1 MCQLAVDYSHIIAY
15 IILYVKQCT
24 KKFAKKLNSIRET
37 RGLSQEEL
45 AFLCGIDR
53 TYIGRI
59 ERLERN
65 PSLVVLQKIAD
76 GLGISLIEL
85 LTFD

>member
-1 MCQLAVDYSHIIAY
+1 MSSDVQ
-15 IILYVKQCT
+15 
-24 KKFAKKLNSIRET
+24 KKFARKLYLIRES

-45 AFLCGIDR
+45 AFMCGIDR

-65 PSLVVLQKIAD
+65 PSLVILQEIAD
-76 GLGISLIEL
+76 GLGIPLIEL

>member
-1 MCQLAVDYSHIIAY
+1 MSSDVRKL
-15 IILYVKQCT
+15 
-24 KKFAKKLNSIRET
+24 FAKKLKAIRNE

-45 AFLCGIDR
+45 ALLCGVDR

-65 PSLVVLQKIAD
+65 PSLEVLQKIAD
-76 GLGISLIEL
+76 GIGISLLDL
-85 LTFD
+85 LDFDNI

>member
-1 MCQLAVDYSHIIAY
+1 MSSNVLE
-15 IILYVKQCT
+15 
-24 KKFAKKLNSIRET
+24 KFAKKLNSIRET

>member
-1 MCQLAVDYSHIIAY
+1 MSSNIQE
-15 IILYVKQCT
+15 
-24 KKFAKKLNSIRET
+24 KFAKKLNLIRENK
-37 RGLSQEEL
+37 GLSQEEL

-59 ERLERN
+59 ERCERT

-76 GLGISLIEL
+76 GLNMTLPEL

>member
-1 MCQLAVDYSHIIAY
+1 MSSDVLE
-15 IILYVKQCT
+15 
-24 KKFAKKLNSIRET
+24 KFAKKLNSIRET

>member
-1 MCQLAVDYSHIIAY
+1 MIFYHYLMVSD
-15 IILYVKQCT
+15 VRE
-24 KKFAKKLNSIRET
+24 KFAKKLNSIRES

-45 AFLCGIDR
+45 AFMCGIDR

>member
-1 MCQLAVDYSHIIAY
+1 MVSD
-15 IILYVKQCT
+15 VRE
-24 KKFAKKLNSIRET
+24 KFAKKLNSIRES

-45 AFLCGIDR
+45 AFMCGIDR

>member
-1 MCQLAVDYSHIIAY
+1 MVSDVQE
-15 IILYVKQCT
+15 
-24 KKFAKKLNSIRET
+24 KFAKKLNSIRES

-45 AFLCGIDR
+45 AFMCGIDR